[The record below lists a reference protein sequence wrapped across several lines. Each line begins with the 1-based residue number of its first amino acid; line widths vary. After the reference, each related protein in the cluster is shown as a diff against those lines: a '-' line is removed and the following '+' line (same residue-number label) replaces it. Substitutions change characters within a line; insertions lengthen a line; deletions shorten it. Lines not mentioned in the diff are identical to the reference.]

1 MRKHKEKKLAFLYMI
16 YYNRK
21 EISVRLYTIIHY
33 GRLKEGEEETMSL
46 TLSKKAQAVKPS
58 STLAITAKANE
69 LKAKGLDVVGFGAG
83 EPDFN
88 TPDNI
93 CEAAINA
100 IHAGFTKYTPAS
112 GTAELKQA
120 ICRKFE
126 LFNKLH
132 YEPNQIVVSNGGK
145 HSLTNVFSAILNPG
159 DEVVIPSPYWLSYPE
174 IVRLA
179 DGVPVIVRCGK
190 EQSYKITAE
199 QLAAACTGKT
209 KAFVL
214 NTPNNPTGMIYT
226 REELE
231 ALAKVIVEKDIYCVA
246 DEMYENL
253 IYEGNEAVSIA
264 SLNEEI
270 YKRTITCSGVAKSY
284 AMTGWR
290 IGYTGSSA
298 EIAKLMGSVQ
308 SHQTSNPNSIAQKAT
323 VEALLGPQ
331 DTVIAMNKEF
341 DRRRDYMYE
350 RISKMELVDAIRPL
364 GAFYIFVDIS
374 RLLPRF
380 YKGEEIGNVGRLA
393 EILIE
398 DYMTA
403 VIPCADFGFDDHI
416 RLSYAISME
425 QIKKGL
431 DRIERF
437 IKDTEEGK

>member
-1 MRKHKEKKLAFLYMI
+1 MA
-16 YYNRK
+16 
-21 EISVRLYTIIHY
+21 
-33 GRLKEGEEETMSL
+33 L

-93 CEAAINA
+93 CDAAIHA
-100 IHAGFTKYTPAS
+100 IRAGFTKYTPAA
-112 GTAELKQA
+112 GTVELKQA
-120 ICRKFE
+120 ICKKFE
-126 LFNKLH
+126 TFNKLH

-145 HSLTNVFSAILNPG
+145 HSLTNIFSAILNPG
-159 DEVVIPSPYWLSYPE
+159 DEVIIPAPFWLSYPE

-190 EQSYKITAE
+190 EQGYKMTAE
-199 QLAAACTGKT
+199 QLAAACTENT
-209 KAFVL
+209 KAVVL
-214 NTPNNPTGMIYT
+214 NTPNNPTGMIYS

-323 VEALLGPQ
+323 VEALLGTQ
-331 DTVIAMNKEF
+331 DTVMEMNKEF
-341 DRRRDYMYE
+341 DKRRIYMYD
-350 RISKMELVDAIRPL
+350 RVSKMDLVDALKPL
-364 GAFYIFVDIS
+364 GAFYVFIDVS
-374 RLLPRF
+374 KLLEKS
-380 YKGEEIGNVGRLA
+380 YKGEKIADVSKLA
-393 EILIE
+393 KILIE

-431 DRIERF
+431 DRIEQF
-437 IKDTEEGK
+437 IKDVQ

>member
-1 MRKHKEKKLAFLYMI
+1 MA
-16 YYNRK
+16 
-21 EISVRLYTIIHY
+21 
-33 GRLKEGEEETMSL
+33 L

-93 CEAAINA
+93 CDAAINA
-100 IHAGFTKYTPAS
+100 IHAGFTKYTPAA
-112 GTAELKQA
+112 GTVELKQA
-120 ICRKFE
+120 ICKKFE
-126 LFNKLH
+126 TFNKLH

-145 HSLTNVFSAILNPG
+145 HSLTNIFSAILNPG
-159 DEVVIPSPYWLSYPE
+159 DEVIIPAPFWLSYPE
-174 IVRLA
+174 IVRLE

-190 EQSYKITAE
+190 EQGYKMTAE
-199 QLAAACTGKT
+199 QLAAACTEKT
-209 KAFVL
+209 KAVVL
-214 NTPNNPTGMIYT
+214 NTPNNPTGMSYT

-331 DTVIAMNKEF
+331 DTVQEMNKEF
-341 DRRRDYMYE
+341 DKRRIYMYE
-350 RISKMELVDAIRPL
+350 RVAKMDLVDALKPL
-364 GAFYIFVDIS
+364 GAFYVFIDVS
-374 RLLPRF
+374 KLLEKS
-380 YKGEEIGNVGRLA
+380 YKGEKIADVSKLA
-393 EILIE
+393 KILIE

-431 DRIERF
+431 DRIEQF
-437 IKDTEEGK
+437 IKDVQ

>member
-1 MRKHKEKKLAFLYMI
+1 MA
-16 YYNRK
+16 
-21 EISVRLYTIIHY
+21 
-33 GRLKEGEEETMSL
+33 L

-88 TPDNI
+88 TPANI
-93 CEAAINA
+93 CDAAISA
-100 IHAGFTKYTPAS
+100 IHAGFTKYTPAA
-112 GTAELKQA
+112 GTVELKQA
-120 ICRKFE
+120 ICKKFE
-126 LFNKLH
+126 TFNKLH

-145 HSLTNVFSAILNPG
+145 HSLTNIFSAILNPG
-159 DEVVIPSPYWLSYPE
+159 DEVIIPAPFWLSYPE

-190 EQSYKITAE
+190 EQGYKMTAE
-199 QLAAACTGKT
+199 QLAAACTENT
-209 KAFVL
+209 KAVVL

-231 ALAKVIVEKDIYCVA
+231 ALAKVIIEKDIYCVA

-253 IYEGNEAVSIA
+253 IYEGYEAVSIA

-308 SHQTSNPNSIAQKAT
+308 SHQTYKQNYIAQKAK

-331 DTVIAMNKEF
+331 DKVQEMNKEF
-341 DRRRDYMYE
+341 DKRRIYMYE
-350 RISKMELVDAIRPL
+350 RVAKMDLVDALKPL
-364 GAFYIFVDIS
+364 GAFYVFIDVS
-374 RLLPRF
+374 KLLEKS
-380 YKGEEIGNVGRLA
+380 YKGEKIADVGKLA
-393 EILIE
+393 KILIE

-431 DRIERF
+431 DRIEQF
-437 IKDTEEGK
+437 IKDVQ

>member
-1 MRKHKEKKLAFLYMI
+1 MA
-16 YYNRK
+16 
-21 EISVRLYTIIHY
+21 
-33 GRLKEGEEETMSL
+33 L

-88 TPDNI
+88 TPANI
-93 CEAAINA
+93 CDAAISA
-100 IHAGFTKYTPAS
+100 IHAGFTKYTPAA
-112 GTAELKQA
+112 GTVELKQA
-120 ICRKFE
+120 ICKKFE
-126 LFNKLH
+126 SFNKLH

-145 HSLTNVFSAILNPG
+145 HSLTNIFSAILNPG
-159 DEVVIPSPYWLSYPE
+159 DEVIIPAPFWLSYPE

-190 EQSYKITAE
+190 EQGYKMTAE
-199 QLAAACTGKT
+199 QLAAACTENT
-209 KAFVL
+209 KAVVL

-253 IYEGNEAVSIA
+253 IYEGYEAVSIA

-331 DTVIAMNKEF
+331 DTVQEMNKEF
-341 DRRRDYMYE
+341 DKRRIYMYE
-350 RISKMELVDAIRPL
+350 RVSKMDLVDALKPL
-364 GAFYIFVDIS
+364 GAFYVFVDVS
-374 RLLPRF
+374 KLLLKS
-380 YKGEEIGNVGRLA
+380 YKGEKIGDVGKLA
-393 EILIE
+393 KILIE

-416 RLSYAISME
+416 RLSYAISMG

-431 DRIERF
+431 DRIEQF
-437 IKDTEEGK
+437 IKDVE